1 MVTLLT
7 GETKRGNLL
16 GVLNPLEDTP
26 YGLLG
31 RSSPD
36 IRLSVRLAPRPT
48 PGVRPAAEI
57 AHTCVSDSLSDE

>member
-7 GETKRGNLL
+7 GETNRGNLL
-16 GVLNPLEDTP
+16 GVLNPREDTP

-36 IRLSVRLAPRPT
+36 IRLSVRLAPRPV

-57 AHTCVSDSLSDE
+57 ASACISDSLSDK